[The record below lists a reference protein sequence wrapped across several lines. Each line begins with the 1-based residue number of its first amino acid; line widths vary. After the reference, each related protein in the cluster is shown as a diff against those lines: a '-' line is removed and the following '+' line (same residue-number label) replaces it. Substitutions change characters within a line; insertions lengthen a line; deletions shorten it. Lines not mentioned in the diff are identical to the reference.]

1 VSLTAIIS
9 FSLSNSNVSEIID
22 AVTITVIRTGNLS
35 IPVTVDYATDDT
47 GSPNG
52 CDQKNGLASARCDF
66 GLVLGNLKFA
76 ATETQ
81 KTFVIPITQDAYTE
95 GPEMFTVTLS
105 NVTGSNAVL
114 ATPSTTTVTIN
125 DSASPTPNAIDDTT
139 IFVRQQYRDFLNRE
153 ADAAGLAFWKDN
165 IDKCNDPARRP
176 AGQTVAQ
183 CIEVQRITTSAAFFL
198 SIEFRQTGGL
208 VRDFYVASLDRPLT
222 NNMPNLVEF
231 MRDTQ
236 EIGRDVIVGAP
247 GWEAQLDANKNA
259 FIQEWVNRASFTS
272 IYDGKSDAE
281 FIDAL
286 FANAEIVDVAKRD
299 SMVAGLQ
306 GNTETRSSCLRKLVE
321 YDAFQQKQFNSA
333 FVLMQYFGYL
343 RRNPDDTPDNNLDG
357 FNFWLNK
364 LNQFNGNY
372 IDAEMVKAFIQSIE
386 YRQRFGQP

>member
-1 VSLTAIIS
+1 VNEGSGSITINVNRSGDTTSAATVEYGTFDSVASERTDYTTSVGRLRFAPGETSKSFIVFITDDAYVEGDENLSLVLANAQGVTLGSQSSAT
-9 FSLSNSNVSEIID
+9 L
-22 AVTITVIRTGNLS
+22 TITDN
-35 IPVTVDYATDDT
+35 
-47 GSPNG
+47 
-52 CDQKNGLASARCDF
+52 DF
-66 GLVLGNLKFA
+66 A
-76 ATETQ
+76 PTQ
-81 KTFVIPITQDAYTE
+81 LNP
-95 GPEMFTVTLS
+95 
-105 NVTGSNAVL
+105 
-114 ATPSTTTVTIN
+114 
-125 DSASPTPNAIDDTT
+125 IDDAR
-139 IFVRQQYRDFLNRE
+139 FYVRQHYVDFLNRE
-153 ADAAGLAFWKDN
+153 PDPSGFDFWTNQITACGSNQDCVM
-165 IDKCNDPARRP
+165 DRRTNVSG
-176 AGQTVAQ
+176 AY
-183 CIEVQRITTSAAFFL
+183 FL
-198 SIEFRQTGGL
+198 SIEFQQTGYL
-208 VRDFYVASLDRPLT
+208 VYLLQKASFGNVPRYR
-222 NNMPNLVEF
+222 EF